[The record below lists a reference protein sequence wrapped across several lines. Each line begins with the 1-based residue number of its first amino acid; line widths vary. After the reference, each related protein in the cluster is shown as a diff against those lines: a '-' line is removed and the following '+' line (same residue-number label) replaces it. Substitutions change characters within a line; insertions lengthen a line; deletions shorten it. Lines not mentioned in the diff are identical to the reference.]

1 MRETAG
7 GARVL
12 ESYLVTL
19 GEDYAYFCENFA
31 EFLQDPGE
39 MTKSRLLFIFE
50 LIKDNNARHLTIAY
64 TKHTE
69 HNLTSLHCHSLIS
82 MIYVLFYKKNL

>member
-1 MRETAG
+1 MLHCRKKSCYERDRYTTIHQQFEAL
-7 GARVL
+7 V

-50 LIKDNNARHLTIAY
+50 LIKDNNARHLTIV
-64 TKHTE
+64 T
-69 HNLTSLHCHSLIS
+69 LRIQ
-82 MIYVLFYKKNL
+82 